1 MSKNKEIFTVT
12 VNGMTNMGAGVAKS
26 PEGKTLFVKGG
37 VEGDEADVFVIKETS
52 SYDIAAIET
61 LKKASPYR
69 TETDCGCYK
78 ACGGCVFRHVT
89 YEKEKQIK
97 LEHVKEAFRR
107 YASLD
112 IDVNTVETA
121 CVDRYR
127 NNVRY
132 PVEKGKDGKLF
143 AGFFSEHSH
152 RVVNVSDCITQKT
165 AMTEVL
171 AEIVKLLNEN
181 GLSAYDETSG
191 KGYLRHI
198 CLRTNRYGKVSVCFV
213 VNGKKMSESLAN
225 VSKAISDRFDNVTG
239 VYVNYNAKN
248 TNVIFG
254 DVTEN
259 IIEKEK
265 LTETLCGRTFSIS
278 PRSFFQVN
286 TETAELLFERA
297 GEYLGANENDV
308 VIDLYCGTGT
318 VGICTVDKK
327 TKLYGCEIIPE
338 AVSDAAVNA
347 EENGMESFRFDCCD
361 ASEGIKRCKELF
373 GDATAM
379 TVDPP
384 RKGLSP
390 ETVNAILES
399 GIPKVVYISCNPD
412 TLARDVKLLGEKY
425 KLERISL
432 FDMFPRTSHVETV
445 VLMSRDKE

>member
-1 MSKNKEIFTVT
+1 MTKNKLIFPLSIT
-12 VNGMTNMGAGVAKS
+12 GMTNMGAGVAK
-26 PEGKTLFVKGG
+26 EEGGKTVFVKGG
-37 VEGDEADVFVIKETS
+37 VEGDEADVFIIKETA
-52 SYDIAAIET
+52 SYDIAAIEKLT
-61 LKKASPYR
+61 KASPYR
-69 TETDCGCYK
+69 KDPDCDCCK

-107 YASLD
+107 YASID
-112 IDVNTVETA
+112 IDANDVETA
-121 CVDRYR
+121 NVDRYR

-132 PVEKGKDGKLF
+132 PVAKGKDGRLF

-152 RVVNVSDCITQKT
+152 RVVNVSDCLTQKSV
-165 AMTEVL
+165 MNGVL
-171 AEIVKLLNEN
+171 AACVESLNAN
-181 GLSAYDETSG
+181 GLSAYDENTC
-191 KGYLRHI
+191 KGYVRHI
-198 CLRTNRYGKVSVCFV
+198 CLRTNREGKVSVCFV
-213 VNGKKMSESLAN
+213 VNGRTVSEGLEN
-225 VSKAISDRFDNVTG
+225 VCKSVAERFDNLTG
-239 VYVNYNAKN
+239 VYVNFNPKN

-254 DVTEN
+254 DVTETVT
-259 IIEKEK
+259 EKEK
-265 LTETLCGRTFSIS
+265 LTETLCGRKFSIS

-286 TETAELLFERA
+286 TETAELLFDRA
-297 GEYLGANENDV
+297 GEYLDASDNDV

-318 VGICTVDKK
+318 VGICTVGKK

-338 AVSDAAVNA
+338 AVADAGVNA
-347 EENGMESFRFDCCD
+347 EENGMENFHFDCCD
-361 ASEGIKRCKELF
+361 ASEGIKRCAELY
-373 GDATAM
+373 GHATAM

-425 KLERISL
+425 KLKKISL

-445 VLMSRDKE
+445 VLLSRA